1 MPRHL
6 EATPLQTEAGGVSDR
21 ARSLWRRR
29 RLILWVGGVAAMLTL
44 LLSLLLP
51 PTYKASAT
59 ILIEQQEIPQEL
71 VRSTIT
77 SYADQRVQVLSQ
89 RVMTTQNMLGVIDR
103 YGLYPD
109 LRKRAPREEL
119 LSKIR
124 EDVELNMIGADVI
137 DPRSGR
143 PTRANIAF
151 TVSYSSRSPELAFKV
166 ANELTSLYLNEN
178 VESRM
183 KQVQQAAGF
192 LGEESNR
199 LSGEIASLEN
209 HLADF
214 KRKYADQLPELKQFN
229 IASAERTGM
238 DERDAMNRLAMLDQQ
253 KTLLDAQLAQTS
265 PVSSVFAES
274 GQRVLSAEDRLR
286 ALRGSLAS
294 LTSRYGP
301 NHPDVLSTRRE
312 VEGLEKQVHADSERN
327 DLFRQLEDA
336 QSQLGAARQRYS
348 PDHPDVKRLDRL
360 VAGTQ
365 QALKDAPKLGS
376 SAALTANKPDNPVY
390 IQLKGQID
398 ALATER
404 DSVKRQLGG
413 LRGRL
418 SNFEKR
424 LTLSPEVERQYA
436 ALARDY
442 ENARSKYQEVRAKQM
457 EAQVAQNLEAERK
470 GERFTLIDPALPPE
484 RPVSPNRPVILILG
498 LVLSLAAAAAA
509 ALIADA
515 LDSSVRSASDL
526 RRLLGVD
533 PLVTL
538 PLMVTSAELLQR
550 RERWR
555 RAFIAVAVSVPV
567 FLLLV
572 HLFFM
577 PLDVLLIVLARRFGM

>member
-1 MPRHL
+1 MQAP
-6 EATPLQTEAGGVSDR
+6 QSQVEAGDLTDR
-21 ARSLWRRR
+21 VRSLWRRR
-29 RLILWVGGVAAMLTL
+29 RLISWVGGVAAVLTL
-44 LLSLLLP
+44 MLAFLLP
-51 PTYKASAT
+51 PTYKSTAT

-77 SYADQRVQVLSQ
+77 SFADQRVQILSQ

-109 LRKRAPREEL
+109 LRKRAPRETL
-119 LSKIR
+119 LTKIR
-124 EDVELNMIGADVI
+124 EDVALNMIGADVI

-151 TVSYSSRSPELAFKV
+151 TVSYSSRSPDMAFKV
-166 ANELTSLYLNEN
+166 ANELTSLYLIEN
-178 VESRM
+178 VESRTR
-183 KQVQQAAGF
+183 QAQQAAGF

-199 LSGEIASLEN
+199 LSGEISLLEN
-209 HLADF
+209 QLAEF
-214 KRKYADQLPELKQFN
+214 KSKYADQLPELKQFN

-238 DERDAMNRLAMLDQQ
+238 DERDAMNRLATLDQQ
-253 KTLLDAQLAQTS
+253 KTLLEAQLAQIS
-265 PVSSVFAES
+265 PVSPVFSES
-274 GQRVLSAEDRLR
+274 GTRVLNAEDRLR

-301 NHPDVLSTRRE
+301 NHPDVLATRRE
-312 VEGLEKQVHADSERN
+312 VQGLEKQVNADSERN
-327 DLFRQLEDA
+327 DLFRQLDDA
-336 QSQLGAARQRYS
+336 QSQLASAKQRYS
-348 PDHPDVKRLDRL
+348 VDHPDVKRLERL
-360 VAGTQ
+360 VTGIQ
-365 QALKDAPKLGS
+365 QSLKDAPKVGS
-376 SAALTANKPDNPVY
+376 GSVPVANKPDNPVY

-404 DSVKRQLGG
+404 DSVKRQLAG

-418 SNFEKR
+418 TDFERR

-442 ENARSKYQEVRAKQM
+442 ENARVKYQEVRAKQM
-457 EAQVAQNLEAERK
+457 EAQVSQNLEAERK

-484 RPVSPNRPVILILG
+484 RPVSPNRPLILILG
-498 LVLSLAAAAAA
+498 LVLSLVAGGAA
-509 ALIADA
+509 ALVADA
-515 LDSSVRSASDL
+515 MDSSVRSARDL

-533 PLVTL
+533 PLVVL
-538 PLMVTSAELLQR
+538 PSMVTAEVLAG
-550 RERWR
+550 R
-555 RAFIAVAVSVPV
+555 RARLRKVLIAVAVAVPV

-572 HLFFM
+572 NFLFM

>member
-1 MPRHL
+1 MQANQP
-6 EATPLQTEAGGVSDR
+6 QQDGGDLTDR
-21 ARSLWRRR
+21 VRSLWRRR
-29 RLILWVGGVAAMLTL
+29 RLILWVGGVAAVLTL
-44 LLSLLLP
+44 LLAFLLP
-51 PTYKASAT
+51 PTYKATAT

-109 LRKRAPREEL
+109 LRKRAPRETL
-119 LSKIR
+119 LEKIR
-124 EDVELNMIGADVI
+124 EDVALNMIGADVI

-151 TVSYSSRSPELAFKV
+151 TVSYSSRSPEMAFKV

-178 VESRM
+178 VESRT
-183 KQVQQAAGF
+183 KQAQQAAGF

-199 LSGEIASLEN
+199 LSGEIALLEN
-209 HLADF
+209 QLADF
-214 KRKYADQLPELKQFN
+214 KRKYAEQLPELKQFN
-229 IASAERTGM
+229 IASAERAGM
-238 DERDAMNRLAMLDQQ
+238 DERDAMNRLSTLDQQ
-253 KTLLDAQLAQTS
+253 KTLLEAQLAQIS
-265 PVSSVFAES
+265 PVSPVFSET
-274 GQRVLSAEDRLR
+274 GTRVLNAEDRLR

-301 NHPDVLSTRRE
+301 NHPDVLATRRE
-312 VEGLEKQVHADSERN
+312 VEGLQKQVSADSERN
-327 DLFRQLEDA
+327 DVYRQLEDA
-336 QSQLGAARQRYS
+336 QTQLASAKQRYS
-348 PDHPDVKRLDRL
+348 ADHPDVKRLERM
-360 VAGTQ
+360 VAGIQ
-365 QALKDAPKLGS
+365 QSLKDAPKVGS
-376 SAALTANKPDNPVY
+376 GSVPVANKPDNPVY

-398 ALATER
+398 ALNTER
-404 DSVKRQLGG
+404 ESVKRQLAG

-418 SNFEKR
+418 TDFERR

-442 ENARSKYQEVRAKQM
+442 ENARVKYQEVRAKQM
-457 EAQVAQNLEAERK
+457 EAQVSQNLEVERK

-484 RPVSPNRPVILILG
+484 QPISPNRPLILILG
-498 LVLSLAAAAAA
+498 LVLSLVAAAAA

-515 LDSSVRSASDL
+515 MDSSVRSASDL

-533 PLVTL
+533 PLVVL
-538 PLMVTSAELLQR
+538 PSMVTAEVFAIR
-550 RERWR
+550 RERLR
-555 RAFIAVAVSVPV
+555 KALIAVAVAVPV

-572 HLFFM
+572 NFLFM

>member
-1 MPRHL
+1 MQANQPQQDVGDL
-6 EATPLQTEAGGVSDR
+6 TDR
-21 ARSLWRRR
+21 IRSLWRRR
-29 RLILWVGGVAAMLTL
+29 RLILWVGGVAAVLTL
-44 LLSLLLP
+44 LLAFLLP
-51 PTYKASAT
+51 PTYKATAT

-109 LRKRAPREEL
+109 LRKRAPRETL
-119 LSKIR
+119 LTKIR
-124 EDVELNMIGADVI
+124 EDVALNMIGADVI

-151 TVSYSSRSPELAFKV
+151 TVSYTSRSPELAFKV

-178 VESRM
+178 VESRT
-183 KQVQQAAGF
+183 KQAQQAAGF

-199 LSGEIASLEN
+199 LSGEIALLEN
-209 HLADF
+209 QLADF

-238 DERDAMNRLAMLDQQ
+238 DERDAMNRLATLEQQ
-253 KTLLDAQLAQTS
+253 KTLLEAQLAQIS
-265 PVSSVFAES
+265 PVSPVFSET
-274 GQRVLSAEDRLR
+274 GTRVLNAEDRLR

-301 NHPDVLSTRRE
+301 NHPDVLATRRE
-312 VEGLEKQVHADSERN
+312 VEGLQKQVSADSERN

-336 QSQLGAARQRYS
+336 QTQLASAKQRYS
-348 PDHPDVKRLDRL
+348 ADHPDVKRLDRL
-360 VAGTQ
+360 VAGIQ
-365 QALKDAPKLGS
+365 QTLKDAPRVGS
-376 SAALTANKPDNPVY
+376 GSVPAANKPDNPVY

-398 ALATER
+398 ALNTER
-404 DSVKRQLGG
+404 DSVKRQLAG

-418 SNFEKR
+418 SDFERR

-442 ENARSKYQEVRAKQM
+442 ENARVKYQEVRAKQM
-457 EAQVAQNLEAERK
+457 EAQVSQNLEAERK

-484 RPVSPNRPVILILG
+484 QPVSPNRPLILILG
-498 LVLSLAAAAAA
+498 LVLSLVAAAAA

-515 LDSSVRSASDL
+515 MDSSVRSASDL

-533 PLVTL
+533 PLVVL
-538 PLMVTSAELLQR
+538 PSMVTAEVLATR
-550 RERWR
+550 RERFR
-555 RAFIAVAVSVPV
+555 KALISVAVAVPV

-572 HLFFM
+572 NFLVM

>member
-1 MPRHL
+1 MQANQP
-6 EATPLQTEAGGVSDR
+6 QQDGGDLTDR
-21 ARSLWRRR
+21 VRSLWRRR
-29 RLILWVGGVAAMLTL
+29 RLILWVGGVAAVLTL
-44 LLSLLLP
+44 LLAFLLP
-51 PTYKASAT
+51 PTYKATAT

-109 LRKRAPREEL
+109 LRKRAPRETL
-119 LSKIR
+119 LTKIR
-124 EDVELNMIGADVI
+124 EDVALNMIGADVI

-151 TVSYSSRSPELAFKV
+151 TVSYTSRSPELAFKV

-178 VESRM
+178 VESRT
-183 KQVQQAAGF
+183 KQAQQAAGF

-199 LSGEIASLEN
+199 LSGEIALLEN
-209 HLADF
+209 QLADF

-238 DERDAMNRLAMLDQQ
+238 DERDAMNRLATLEQQ
-253 KTLLDAQLAQTS
+253 KTLLEAQLAQIS
-265 PVSSVFAES
+265 PVSPVFSET
-274 GQRVLSAEDRLR
+274 GTRVLNAEDRLR

-301 NHPDVLSTRRE
+301 NHPDVLATRRE
-312 VEGLEKQVHADSERN
+312 VEGLQKQVSADSERN

-336 QSQLGAARQRYS
+336 QTQLASAKQRYS
-348 PDHPDVKRLDRL
+348 ADHPDVKRLDRL
-360 VAGTQ
+360 VAGIQ
-365 QALKDAPKLGS
+365 QTLKDAPRVGS
-376 SAALTANKPDNPVY
+376 GSVPAANKPDNPVY

-398 ALATER
+398 ALNTER
-404 DSVKRQLGG
+404 DSVKRQLAG

-418 SNFEKR
+418 SDFERR

-442 ENARSKYQEVRAKQM
+442 ENARVKYQEVRAKQM
-457 EAQVAQNLEAERK
+457 EAQVSQNLEAERK

-484 RPVSPNRPVILILG
+484 QPVSPNRPLILILG
-498 LVLSLAAAAAA
+498 LVLSLVAAAAA

-515 LDSSVRSASDL
+515 MDSSVRSASDL

-533 PLVTL
+533 PLVVL
-538 PLMVTSAELLQR
+538 PSMVTAEVLATR
-550 RERWR
+550 RERFR
-555 RAFIAVAVSVPV
+555 KALISVAVAVPV

-572 HLFFM
+572 NFLFM

>member
-1 MPRHL
+1 MQAPQSQV
-6 EATPLQTEAGGVSDR
+6 EGGDLTDR
-21 ARSLWRRR
+21 VRSLWRRR
-29 RLILWVGGVAAMLTL
+29 RLILWVGGVAALLTL
-44 LLSLLLP
+44 MLAFLLP
-51 PTYKASAT
+51 PTYKSTAT

-77 SYADQRVQVLSQ
+77 SYADQRVQILSQ

-109 LRKRAPREEL
+109 LRKRAPRETL
-119 LSKIR
+119 LTKIR
-124 EDVELNMIGADVI
+124 EDVALNMIGADVI

-151 TVSYSSRSPELAFKV
+151 TVSYSSRSPEMAFKV

-178 VESRM
+178 VESRTR
-183 KQVQQAAGF
+183 QAQQAAGF

-199 LSGEIASLEN
+199 LSGEIALLEN
-209 HLADF
+209 QLAEF
-214 KRKYADQLPELKQFN
+214 KSKYADQLPELKQFN

-238 DERDAMNRLAMLDQQ
+238 DERDAMNRLATLDQQ
-253 KTLLDAQLAQTS
+253 RTLLEAQLAQIS
-265 PVSSVFAES
+265 PVSPVFSES
-274 GQRVLSAEDRLR
+274 GARVLNAEDRLR

-301 NHPDVLSTRRE
+301 NHPDVLATRRE
-312 VEGLEKQVHADSERN
+312 VQGLEKQVNADSERN
-327 DLFRQLEDA
+327 DLFRQLDDA
-336 QSQLGAARQRYS
+336 QSQLVSAKQRYS
-348 PDHPDVKRLDRL
+348 VDHPDVKRLERL
-360 VAGTQ
+360 VTGIQ
-365 QALKDAPKLGS
+365 QSLKDAPKVGS
-376 SAALTANKPDNPVY
+376 GSVPVANKPDNPVY

-404 DSVKRQLGG
+404 DSVKRQLAG

-418 SNFEKR
+418 TDFERR

-442 ENARSKYQEVRAKQM
+442 ENARVKYQEVRAKQM
-457 EAQVAQNLEAERK
+457 EAQVSQNLEAERK

-484 RPVSPNRPVILILG
+484 RPVSPNRPLILILG
-498 LVLSLAAAAAA
+498 LVLSLVAAGAA
-509 ALIADA
+509 ALVADA
-515 LDSSVRSASDL
+515 MDSSVRSARDL

-533 PLVTL
+533 PLVVL
-538 PLMVTSAELLQR
+538 PSMVTAEDLAL
-550 RERWR
+550 
-555 RAFIAVAVSVPV
+555 RAEHLRKALIAVAVAVPV
-567 FLLLV
+567 VLLLV
-572 HLFFM
+572 NFLFM

>member
-1 MPRHL
+1 MQANQP
-6 EATPLQTEAGGVSDR
+6 QQDGGDLTDR
-21 ARSLWRRR
+21 VRSLWRRR
-29 RLILWVGGVAAMLTL
+29 RLILWVGGVAAVLTL
-44 LLSLLLP
+44 MLAFLLP
-51 PTYKASAT
+51 PTYKATAT

-77 SYADQRVQVLSQ
+77 SYADQRVQILSQ

-109 LRKRAPREEL
+109 LRRRAPRETL

-124 EDVELNMIGADVI
+124 EDVALNMIGADVI

-151 TVSYSSRSPELAFKV
+151 TVSYTSRSPEMAFKV

-178 VESRM
+178 VESRT
-183 KQVQQAAGF
+183 KQAQQAAGF

-199 LSGEIASLEN
+199 LSGEIALLEN
-209 HLADF
+209 QLAEF
-214 KRKYADQLPELKQFN
+214 KSKYAEQLPELKQFN

-238 DERDAMNRLAMLDQQ
+238 DERDAMNRLATLDQQ
-253 KTLLDAQLAQTS
+253 RTLLEAQLAQIS
-265 PVSSVFAES
+265 PVSPVFSES
-274 GQRVLSAEDRLR
+274 GARVLNAEDRLR

-301 NHPDVLSTRRE
+301 NHPDVLATRRE
-312 VEGLEKQVHADSERN
+312 VEGLQKQVSADSERN
-327 DLFRQLEDA
+327 DVFRQLEDA
-336 QSQLGAARQRYS
+336 QSQLASAKQRYS
-348 PDHPDVKRLDRL
+348 ADHPDVKRLERL
-360 VAGTQ
+360 VSGIQ
-365 QALKDAPKLGS
+365 QSLKDAPKVGS
-376 SAALTANKPDNPVY
+376 GSVPVANKPDNPVY

-398 ALATER
+398 ALSTER
-404 DSVKRQLGG
+404 DSVKRQLAG

-418 SNFEKR
+418 SDFERR

-442 ENARSKYQEVRAKQM
+442 ENARVKYQEVRAKQM
-457 EAQVAQNLEAERK
+457 EAQVSQNLEAERK

-484 RPVSPNRPVILILG
+484 RPVSPNRPLILILG
-498 LVLSLAAAAAA
+498 LLLSLVAAAAA
-509 ALIADA
+509 ALVADA
-515 LDSSVRSASDL
+515 MDSSVRSARDL

-533 PLVTL
+533 PLVVL
-538 PLMVTSAELLQR
+538 PSMVTAEVLVAR
-550 RERWR
+550 GERLR
-555 RAFIAVAVSVPV
+555 KVLISVAVAVPV

-572 HLFFM
+572 NFLFM

>member
-1 MPRHL
+1 MQANQP
-6 EATPLQTEAGGVSDR
+6 QQDGGDLTDR
-21 ARSLWRRR
+21 VRSLWRRR
-29 RLILWVGGVAAMLTL
+29 RLILWVGGVAAVLTL
-44 LLSLLLP
+44 LLAFLLP
-51 PTYKASAT
+51 PTYKATAT

-109 LRKRAPREEL
+109 LRKRAPRETL
-119 LSKIR
+119 LTKIR
-124 EDVELNMIGADVI
+124 EDVALNMIGADVI

-151 TVSYSSRSPELAFKV
+151 TVSYTSRSPELAFKV

-178 VESRM
+178 VESRT
-183 KQVQQAAGF
+183 KQAQQAAGF

-199 LSGEIASLEN
+199 LSGEIALLEN
-209 HLADF
+209 QLADF

-238 DERDAMNRLAMLDQQ
+238 DERDAMNRLATLEQQ
-253 KTLLDAQLAQTS
+253 KTLLEAQLAQIS
-265 PVSSVFAES
+265 PVSPVFSET
-274 GQRVLSAEDRLR
+274 GTRVLNAEDRLR

-301 NHPDVLSTRRE
+301 NHPDVLATRRE
-312 VEGLEKQVHADSERN
+312 VEGLQKQVSADSERN

-336 QSQLGAARQRYS
+336 QTQLASAKQRYS
-348 PDHPDVKRLDRL
+348 ADHPDVKRLERL
-360 VAGTQ
+360 VAGIQ
-365 QALKDAPKLGS
+365 QTLRDAPRVGS
-376 SAALTANKPDNPVY
+376 GSVPAANKPDNPVY

-398 ALATER
+398 ALNTER
-404 DSVKRQLGG
+404 DSVKRQLAG

-418 SNFEKR
+418 SDFERR

-442 ENARSKYQEVRAKQM
+442 ENARVKYQEVRAKQM
-457 EAQVAQNLEAERK
+457 EAQVSQNLEAERK

-484 RPVSPNRPVILILG
+484 QPVSPNRPLILILG
-498 LVLSLAAAAAA
+498 LVLSLVAAAAA
-509 ALIADA
+509 ALVADA
-515 LDSSVRSASDL
+515 MDSSVRSASDL

-533 PLVTL
+533 PLVVL
-538 PLMVTSAELLQR
+538 PSMVTAEMLATR
-550 RERWR
+550 GERLR
-555 RAFIAVAVSVPV
+555 KALISVAVAVPV

-572 HLFFM
+572 NFLFM

>member
-1 MPRHL
+1 MQANQPQQDVGDL
-6 EATPLQTEAGGVSDR
+6 TDR
-21 ARSLWRRR
+21 IRSLWRRR
-29 RLILWVGGVAAMLTL
+29 RLILWVGGVAAVLTL
-44 LLSLLLP
+44 LLAFLLP
-51 PTYKASAT
+51 PTYKATAT

-109 LRKRAPREEL
+109 LRKRAPRETL
-119 LSKIR
+119 LTKIR
-124 EDVELNMIGADVI
+124 EDVALNMIGADVI

-151 TVSYSSRSPELAFKV
+151 TVSYTSRSPELAFKV

-178 VESRM
+178 VESRT
-183 KQVQQAAGF
+183 KQAQQAAGF

-199 LSGEIASLEN
+199 LSGEIALLEN
-209 HLADF
+209 QLADF

-238 DERDAMNRLAMLDQQ
+238 DERDAMNRLATLEQQ
-253 KTLLDAQLAQTS
+253 KTLLEAQLAQIS
-265 PVSSVFAES
+265 PVSPVFSET
-274 GQRVLSAEDRLR
+274 GTRVLNAEDRLR

-301 NHPDVLSTRRE
+301 NHPDVLATRRE
-312 VEGLEKQVHADSERN
+312 VEGLQKQVSADSERN

-336 QSQLGAARQRYS
+336 QTQLASAKQRYS
-348 PDHPDVKRLDRL
+348 ADHPDVKRLDRL
-360 VAGTQ
+360 VAGIQ
-365 QALKDAPKLGS
+365 QTLKDAPRVGS
-376 SAALTANKPDNPVY
+376 GSVPAANKPDNPVY

-398 ALATER
+398 ALNTER
-404 DSVKRQLGG
+404 DSVKRQLAG

-418 SNFEKR
+418 SDFERR

-442 ENARSKYQEVRAKQM
+442 ENARVKYQEVRAKQM
-457 EAQVAQNLEAERK
+457 EAQVSQNLEAERK

-484 RPVSPNRPVILILG
+484 QPVSPNRPLILILG
-498 LVLSLAAAAAA
+498 LVLSLVAAAAA

-515 LDSSVRSASDL
+515 MDSSVRSASDL

-533 PLVTL
+533 PLVVL
-538 PLMVTSAELLQR
+538 PSMVTAEVLATR
-550 RERWR
+550 RERFR
-555 RAFIAVAVSVPV
+555 KALISVAVAVPV

-572 HLFFM
+572 NVLFM

>member
-1 MPRHL
+1 MQANQP
-6 EATPLQTEAGGVSDR
+6 QQDGGDLTDR
-21 ARSLWRRR
+21 VRSLWRRR
-29 RLILWVGGVAAMLTL
+29 RLILWVGGVAAVLTL
-44 LLSLLLP
+44 MLAFLLP
-51 PTYKASAT
+51 PTYKATAT

-77 SYADQRVQVLSQ
+77 SYADQRVQILSQ

-109 LRKRAPREEL
+109 LRRRAPRETL

-124 EDVELNMIGADVI
+124 EDVALNMIGADVI

-151 TVSYSSRSPELAFKV
+151 TVSYTSRSPEMAFKV

-178 VESRM
+178 VESRT
-183 KQVQQAAGF
+183 KQAQQAAGF

-199 LSGEIASLEN
+199 LSGEIALLEN
-209 HLADF
+209 QLAEF
-214 KRKYADQLPELKQFN
+214 KSKYAEQLPELKQFN

-238 DERDAMNRLAMLDQQ
+238 DERDAMNRLATLDQQ
-253 KTLLDAQLAQTS
+253 KTLLEAQLAQIS
-265 PVSSVFAES
+265 PVSPVFSES
-274 GQRVLSAEDRLR
+274 GARVLNAEDRLR

-301 NHPDVLSTRRE
+301 NHPDVLATRRE
-312 VEGLEKQVHADSERN
+312 VEGLQKQVSADSERN
-327 DLFRQLEDA
+327 DVFRQLEDA
-336 QSQLGAARQRYS
+336 QSQLASAKQRYS
-348 PDHPDVKRLDRL
+348 ADHPDVKRLERL
-360 VAGTQ
+360 VSGIQ
-365 QALKDAPKLGS
+365 QSLKDAPKVGS
-376 SAALTANKPDNPVY
+376 GSVPVANKPDNPVY

-398 ALATER
+398 ALSTER
-404 DSVKRQLGG
+404 DSVKRQLAG

-418 SNFEKR
+418 SDFERR

-442 ENARSKYQEVRAKQM
+442 ENARVKYQEVRAKQM
-457 EAQVAQNLEAERK
+457 EAQVSQNLEAERK

-484 RPVSPNRPVILILG
+484 RPVSPNRPLILILG
-498 LVLSLAAAAAA
+498 LLLSLVAAAAA
-509 ALIADA
+509 ALVADA
-515 LDSSVRSASDL
+515 MDSSVRSARDL

-533 PLVTL
+533 PLVVL
-538 PLMVTSAELLQR
+538 PSMVTAEMLVAR
-550 RERWR
+550 GERLR
-555 RAFIAVAVSVPV
+555 KVLISVAVAVPV

-572 HLFFM
+572 NFLFM

>member
-1 MPRHL
+1 MQANQP
-6 EATPLQTEAGGVSDR
+6 QQDGGDLTDR
-21 ARSLWRRR
+21 VRSLWRRR
-29 RLILWVGGVAAMLTL
+29 RLILWVGGVAAVLTL
-44 LLSLLLP
+44 MLAFLLP
-51 PTYKASAT
+51 PTYKATAT

-77 SYADQRVQVLSQ
+77 SYADQRVQILSQ

-109 LRKRAPREEL
+109 LRRRAPRETL

-124 EDVELNMIGADVI
+124 EDVALNMIGADVI

-151 TVSYSSRSPELAFKV
+151 TVSYTSRSPEMAFKV

-178 VESRM
+178 VESRT
-183 KQVQQAAGF
+183 KQAQQAAGF

-199 LSGEIASLEN
+199 LSGEIALLEN
-209 HLADF
+209 QLAEF
-214 KRKYADQLPELKQFN
+214 KSKYADQLPELKQFN

-238 DERDAMNRLAMLDQQ
+238 DERDAMNRLATLDQQ
-253 KTLLDAQLAQTS
+253 KTLLEAQLAQIS
-265 PVSSVFAES
+265 PVSPVFSES
-274 GQRVLSAEDRLR
+274 GARVLNAEDRLR

-301 NHPDVLSTRRE
+301 NHPDVLATRRE
-312 VEGLEKQVHADSERN
+312 VEGLQKQVSADSERN
-327 DLFRQLEDA
+327 DVFRQLEDA
-336 QSQLGAARQRYS
+336 QSQLASAKQRYS
-348 PDHPDVKRLDRL
+348 ADHPDVKRLERL
-360 VAGTQ
+360 VSGIQ
-365 QALKDAPKLGS
+365 QSLKDAPKVGS
-376 SAALTANKPDNPVY
+376 GSVPVANKPDNPVY

-398 ALATER
+398 ALSTER
-404 DSVKRQLGG
+404 DSVKRQLAG

-418 SNFEKR
+418 SDFERR

-442 ENARSKYQEVRAKQM
+442 ENARVKYQEVRAKQM
-457 EAQVAQNLEAERK
+457 EAQVSQNLEAERK

-484 RPVSPNRPVILILG
+484 RPVSPNRPLILILG
-498 LVLSLAAAAAA
+498 LMLSLVAAAAA
-509 ALIADA
+509 ALVADA
-515 LDSSVRSASDL
+515 MDSSVRSARDL

-533 PLVTL
+533 PLVVL
-538 PLMVTSAELLQR
+538 PSMVTAEMLVAR
-550 RERWR
+550 GERLR
-555 RAFIAVAVSVPV
+555 KVLISVAVAVPV

-572 HLFFM
+572 NFLFM

>member
-1 MPRHL
+1 MQANQP
-6 EATPLQTEAGGVSDR
+6 QQDGGDLTDR
-21 ARSLWRRR
+21 VRSLWRRR
-29 RLILWVGGVAAMLTL
+29 RLILWMGGVAAVLTL
-44 LLSLLLP
+44 MLAFLLP
-51 PTYKASAT
+51 PTYKATAT

-77 SYADQRVQVLSQ
+77 SYADQRVQILSQ

-109 LRKRAPREEL
+109 LRRRAPRETL

-124 EDVELNMIGADVI
+124 EDVALNMIGADVI

-151 TVSYSSRSPELAFKV
+151 TVSYTSRSPEMAFKV

-178 VESRM
+178 VESRT
-183 KQVQQAAGF
+183 KQAQQAAGF

-199 LSGEIASLEN
+199 LSGEIALLEN
-209 HLADF
+209 QLAEF
-214 KRKYADQLPELKQFN
+214 KSKYAEQLPELKQFN

-238 DERDAMNRLAMLDQQ
+238 DERDAMNRLATLDQQ
-253 KTLLDAQLAQTS
+253 RTLLEAQLAQIS
-265 PVSSVFAES
+265 PVSPVFSES
-274 GQRVLSAEDRLR
+274 GARVLNAEDRLR

-301 NHPDVLSTRRE
+301 NHPDVLATRRE
-312 VEGLEKQVHADSERN
+312 VEGLQKQVSADSERN
-327 DLFRQLEDA
+327 DVFRQLEDA
-336 QSQLGAARQRYS
+336 QSQLASAKQRYS
-348 PDHPDVKRLDRL
+348 ADHPDVKRLERL
-360 VAGTQ
+360 VSGIQ
-365 QALKDAPKLGS
+365 QSLKDAPKVGS
-376 SAALTANKPDNPVY
+376 GSVPVANKPDNPVY

-398 ALATER
+398 ALSTER
-404 DSVKRQLGG
+404 DSVKRQLAG

-418 SNFEKR
+418 SDFERR

-442 ENARSKYQEVRAKQM
+442 ENARVKYQEVRAKQM
-457 EAQVAQNLEAERK
+457 EAQVSQNLEAERK

-484 RPVSPNRPVILILG
+484 RPVSPNRPLILILG
-498 LVLSLAAAAAA
+498 LLLSLVAAAAA
-509 ALIADA
+509 ALVADA
-515 LDSSVRSASDL
+515 MDSSVRSARDL

-533 PLVTL
+533 PLVVL
-538 PLMVTSAELLQR
+538 PSMVTAEVLAAR
-550 RERWR
+550 GERLR
-555 RAFIAVAVSVPV
+555 KVLISVAVAVPV

-572 HLFFM
+572 NFLFM

>member
-1 MPRHL
+1 MQANQPQQDVGDL
-6 EATPLQTEAGGVSDR
+6 TDR
-21 ARSLWRRR
+21 IRSLWRRR
-29 RLILWVGGVAAMLTL
+29 RLILWVGGVAAVLTL
-44 LLSLLLP
+44 LLAFLLP
-51 PTYKASAT
+51 PTYKATAT

-109 LRKRAPREEL
+109 LRKRAPRETL
-119 LSKIR
+119 LTKIR
-124 EDVELNMIGADVI
+124 EDVALNMIGADVI

-151 TVSYSSRSPELAFKV
+151 TVSYTSRSPELAFKV

-178 VESRM
+178 VESRT
-183 KQVQQAAGF
+183 KQAQQAAGF

-199 LSGEIASLEN
+199 LSGEIALLEN
-209 HLADF
+209 QLADF

-238 DERDAMNRLAMLDQQ
+238 DERDAMNRLATLEQQ
-253 KTLLDAQLAQTS
+253 KTLLEAQLAQIS
-265 PVSSVFAES
+265 PVSPVFSET
-274 GQRVLSAEDRLR
+274 GTRVLNAEDRLR

-301 NHPDVLSTRRE
+301 NHPDVLATRRE
-312 VEGLEKQVHADSERN
+312 VEGLQKQVSADSERN

-336 QSQLGAARQRYS
+336 QTQLASAKQRYS
-348 PDHPDVKRLDRL
+348 ADHPDVKRLDRL
-360 VAGTQ
+360 VAGIQ
-365 QALKDAPKLGS
+365 QTLKDAPRVGS
-376 SAALTANKPDNPVY
+376 GSVPAANKPDNPVY

-398 ALATER
+398 ALNTER
-404 DSVKRQLGG
+404 DSVKRQLAG

-418 SNFEKR
+418 SDFERR

-442 ENARSKYQEVRAKQM
+442 ENARVKYQEVRAKQM
-457 EAQVAQNLEAERK
+457 EAQVSQNLEAERK

-484 RPVSPNRPVILILG
+484 QPVSPNRPLILILG
-498 LVLSLAAAAAA
+498 LVLSLVAAAAA

-515 LDSSVRSASDL
+515 MDSSVRSASDL

-533 PLVTL
+533 PLVVL
-538 PLMVTSAELLQR
+538 PSMVTAEVLATR
-550 RERWR
+550 RERFR
-555 RAFIAVAVSVPV
+555 KALISVAVAVPV

-572 HLFFM
+572 NFLFM

>member
-1 MPRHL
+1 MQANQP
-6 EATPLQTEAGGVSDR
+6 QQDGGDLTDR
-21 ARSLWRRR
+21 VRSLWRRR
-29 RLILWVGGVAAMLTL
+29 RLILWVGGVAAVLTL
-44 LLSLLLP
+44 MLAFLLP
-51 PTYKASAT
+51 PTYKATAT

-77 SYADQRVQVLSQ
+77 SYADQRVQILSQ

-109 LRKRAPREEL
+109 LRRRAPRETL

-124 EDVELNMIGADVI
+124 EDVALNMIGADVI

-151 TVSYSSRSPELAFKV
+151 TVSYTSRSPEMAFKV

-178 VESRM
+178 VESRT
-183 KQVQQAAGF
+183 KQAQQAAGF

-199 LSGEIASLEN
+199 LSGEIALLEN
-209 HLADF
+209 QLAEF
-214 KRKYADQLPELKQFN
+214 KSKYADQLPELKQFN

-238 DERDAMNRLAMLDQQ
+238 DERDAMNRLATLDQQ
-253 KTLLDAQLAQTS
+253 RTLLEAQLAQIS
-265 PVSSVFAES
+265 PVSPVFSES
-274 GQRVLSAEDRLR
+274 GARVLNAEDRLR
-286 ALRGSLAS
+286 ALRGALAS

-301 NHPDVLSTRRE
+301 NHPDVLATRRE
-312 VEGLEKQVHADSERN
+312 VQGLEKQVNADSERN
-327 DLFRQLEDA
+327 DLFRQLDDA
-336 QSQLGAARQRYS
+336 QSQLASAKQRYS
-348 PDHPDVKRLDRL
+348 VDHPDVKRLERL
-360 VAGTQ
+360 VTGMQ
-365 QALKDAPKLGS
+365 QSLKDAPKVGS
-376 SAALTANKPDNPVY
+376 GSVPVANKPDNPVY

-404 DSVKRQLGG
+404 DSMKRQLAG

-418 SNFEKR
+418 TDFERR

-442 ENARSKYQEVRAKQM
+442 ENARVKYQEVRAKQM
-457 EAQVAQNLEAERK
+457 EAQVSQNLEAERK

-484 RPVSPNRPVILILG
+484 RPVSPNRPLILILG
-498 LVLSLAAAAAA
+498 LVLSLVAAAAA
-509 ALIADA
+509 ALMANA
-515 LDSSVRSASDL
+515 MDSSVRSAGDL

-533 PLVTL
+533 PLVVL
-538 PLMVTSAELLQR
+538 PSMVTAEMLAARGQR
-550 RERWR
+550 LRKVL
-555 RAFIAVAVSVPV
+555 ISVAVAVPV

-572 HLFFM
+572 NFLFM

>member
-1 MPRHL
+1 MQAPQSQV
-6 EATPLQTEAGGVSDR
+6 EGGDLSDR
-21 ARSLWRRR
+21 VRSLWRRR
-29 RLILWVGGVAAMLTL
+29 RLILWVGGVAALLTL
-44 LLSLLLP
+44 MLAFLLP
-51 PTYKASAT
+51 PTYKSTAT

-77 SYADQRVQVLSQ
+77 SYADQRVQILSQ

-109 LRKRAPREEL
+109 LRKRAPRETL
-119 LSKIR
+119 LTKIR
-124 EDVELNMIGADVI
+124 EDVALNMIGADVI

-151 TVSYSSRSPELAFKV
+151 TVSYTSRSPEMAFKV

-178 VESRM
+178 VESRTR
-183 KQVQQAAGF
+183 QAQQAAGF

-199 LSGEIASLEN
+199 LSGEIALLEN
-209 HLADF
+209 QLADF

-238 DERDAMNRLAMLDQQ
+238 DERDAMNRLSTLDQQ
-253 KTLLDAQLAQTS
+253 KTLLEAQLAQIS
-265 PVSSVFAES
+265 PVSPVFSET
-274 GQRVLSAEDRLR
+274 GTRVLNAEDRLR

-301 NHPDVLSTRRE
+301 NHPDVLATRRE
-312 VEGLEKQVHADSERN
+312 VQGLEKQVNADSERN
-327 DLFRQLEDA
+327 DLFRQLDDA
-336 QSQLGAARQRYS
+336 QSQLASAKQRYS
-348 PDHPDVKRLDRL
+348 ADHPDVKRLERL
-360 VAGTQ
+360 VTGMQ
-365 QALKDAPKLGS
+365 QSLKDAPKVGS
-376 SAALTANKPDNPVY
+376 GSVPVANKPDNPVY

-404 DSVKRQLGG
+404 DSVKRQLAG

-418 SNFEKR
+418 TDFERR

-442 ENARSKYQEVRAKQM
+442 ENARVKYQEVRAKQM
-457 EAQVAQNLEAERK
+457 EAQVSQNLEAERK

-484 RPVSPNRPVILILG
+484 QPVSPNRPLILILG
-498 LVLSLAAAAAA
+498 LVLSLVAAAAA
-509 ALIADA
+509 ALVADA
-515 LDSSVRSASDL
+515 MDSSVRSASDL

-533 PLVTL
+533 PLVVL
-538 PLMVTSAELLQR
+538 PSMVTAEMLASR
-550 RERWR
+550 RERLR
-555 RAFIAVAVSVPV
+555 QGLIALAVSVPV

-572 HLFFM
+572 NFLFM

>member
-1 MPRHL
+1 
-6 EATPLQTEAGGVSDR
+6 
-21 ARSLWRRR
+21 
-29 RLILWVGGVAAMLTL
+29 VGGVAAVLTL
-44 LLSLLLP
+44 MLAFLLP
-51 PTYKASAT
+51 PTYKSTAT

-77 SYADQRVQVLSQ
+77 SYADQRVQILSQ

-109 LRKRAPREEL
+109 LRKRAPRETL

-124 EDVELNMIGADVI
+124 EDVALNMIGADVI

-151 TVSYSSRSPELAFKV
+151 TVSYSSRSPDMAFKV

-178 VESRM
+178 VESRT
-183 KQVQQAAGF
+183 KQAQQAAGF

-199 LSGEIASLEN
+199 LSGEIALLEN
-209 HLADF
+209 QLADF

-238 DERDAMNRLAMLDQQ
+238 DERDAMNRLSTLDQQ
-253 KTLLDAQLAQTS
+253 KTLLEAQLAQIS
-265 PVSSVFAES
+265 PVSPVFSET
-274 GQRVLSAEDRLR
+274 GTRVLNAEDRLR
-286 ALRGSLAS
+286 ALRGALAS

-301 NHPDVLSTRRE
+301 NHPDVLATRRE
-312 VEGLEKQVHADSERN
+312 VQGLEKQVNADSERN
-327 DLFRQLEDA
+327 DLFRQLDDA
-336 QSQLGAARQRYS
+336 QSQLASAKQRYS
-348 PDHPDVKRLDRL
+348 ADHPDVKRLERL
-360 VAGTQ
+360 VTGIQ
-365 QALKDAPKLGS
+365 QSLKDAPKVGS
-376 SAALTANKPDNPVY
+376 GSVPVANKPDNPVY

-404 DSVKRQLGG
+404 DSVKRQLAG

-418 SNFEKR
+418 TDFERR

-442 ENARSKYQEVRAKQM
+442 ENARVKYQEVRAKQM
-457 EAQVAQNLEAERK
+457 EAQVSQNLEAERK

-484 RPVSPNRPVILILG
+484 QPISPNRPLILILG
-498 LVLSLAAAAAA
+498 LVLSLVAAAAA
-509 ALIADA
+509 ALVADA
-515 LDSSVRSASDL
+515 MDSSVRSASDL

-533 PLVTL
+533 PLVVL
-538 PLMVTSAELLQR
+538 PSMVTSEVIAIR
-550 RERWR
+550 RDRLR
-555 RAFIAVAVSVPV
+555 KALISVAVSVPV

-572 HLFFM
+572 NFLFM

>member
-1 MPRHL
+1 MQANQPQQ
-6 EATPLQTEAGGVSDR
+6 EGGDLTDR
-21 ARSLWRRR
+21 VRSLWRRR
-29 RLILWVGGVAAMLTL
+29 RLILWVGGVAALLTL
-44 LLSLLLP
+44 LLAFLLP
-51 PTYKASAT
+51 PTYKATAT

-109 LRKRAPREEL
+109 LRKRAPRETL
-119 LSKIR
+119 LEKIR
-124 EDVELNMIGADVI
+124 EDVALNMIGADVI

-151 TVSYSSRSPELAFKV
+151 TVSYSSRSPEMAFKV

-178 VESRM
+178 VESRT
-183 KQVQQAAGF
+183 KQAQQAAGF

-199 LSGEIASLEN
+199 LSGEIGLLEN
-209 HLADF
+209 QLADF
-214 KRKYADQLPELKQFN
+214 KRKYAEQLPELKQFN
-229 IASAERTGM
+229 IASAERAGM
-238 DERDAMNRLAMLDQQ
+238 DERDAMNRLSTLDQQ
-253 KTLLDAQLAQTS
+253 KTLLEAQLAQIS
-265 PVSSVFAES
+265 PVSPVFSET
-274 GQRVLSAEDRLR
+274 GTRVLNAEDRLR

-301 NHPDVLSTRRE
+301 NHPDVLATRRE
-312 VEGLEKQVHADSERN
+312 VEGLQKQVSADSERN
-327 DLFRQLEDA
+327 DVYRQLEDA
-336 QSQLGAARQRYS
+336 QTQLASAKQRYS
-348 PDHPDVKRLDRL
+348 ADHPDVKRLERM
-360 VAGTQ
+360 VAGIQ
-365 QALKDAPKLGS
+365 QALKDAPKVGS
-376 SAALTANKPDNPVY
+376 GSVPVANKPDNPVY

-398 ALATER
+398 ALNTER
-404 DSVKRQLGG
+404 ESVKRQLAG

-418 SNFEKR
+418 TDFERR

-442 ENARSKYQEVRAKQM
+442 ENARVKYQEVRAKQM
-457 EAQVAQNLEAERK
+457 EAQVSQNLEVERK

-484 RPVSPNRPVILILG
+484 QPISPNRPLILILG
-498 LVLSLAAAAAA
+498 LVLSLVAAAAA

-515 LDSSVRSASDL
+515 MDSSVRSASDL

-533 PLVTL
+533 PLVVL
-538 PLMVTSAELLQR
+538 PSMVTAEVFAIR
-550 RERWR
+550 RERLR
-555 RAFIAVAVSVPV
+555 KALIAVAVAVPV

-572 HLFFM
+572 NFLFM

>member
-1 MPRHL
+1 MQANQP
-6 EATPLQTEAGGVSDR
+6 QQDGGDLTDR
-21 ARSLWRRR
+21 VRSLWRRR
-29 RLILWVGGVAAMLTL
+29 RLILWVGGVAAVLTL
-44 LLSLLLP
+44 MLAFLLP
-51 PTYKASAT
+51 PTYKATAT

-77 SYADQRVQVLSQ
+77 SYADQRVQILSQ

-109 LRKRAPREEL
+109 LRRRAPRETL

-124 EDVELNMIGADVI
+124 EDVALNMIGADVI

-151 TVSYSSRSPELAFKV
+151 TVSYTSRSPEMAFKV

-178 VESRM
+178 VESRT
-183 KQVQQAAGF
+183 KQAQQAAGF

-199 LSGEIASLEN
+199 LSGEIALLEN
-209 HLADF
+209 QLAEF
-214 KRKYADQLPELKQFN
+214 KSKYADQLPELKQFN

-238 DERDAMNRLAMLDQQ
+238 DERDAMNRLATLDQQ
-253 KTLLDAQLAQTS
+253 RTLLEAQLAQIS
-265 PVSSVFAES
+265 PVSPVFSES
-274 GQRVLSAEDRLR
+274 GARVLNAEDRLR
-286 ALRGSLAS
+286 ALRGALAS

-301 NHPDVLSTRRE
+301 NHPDVLATRRE
-312 VEGLEKQVHADSERN
+312 VQGLEKQVNADSERN
-327 DLFRQLEDA
+327 DLFRQLDDA
-336 QSQLGAARQRYS
+336 QSQLASAKQRYS
-348 PDHPDVKRLDRL
+348 VDHPDVKRLERL
-360 VAGTQ
+360 VTGIQ
-365 QALKDAPKLGS
+365 QSLKDAPKVGS
-376 SAALTANKPDNPVY
+376 GSVPVANKPDNPVY

-404 DSVKRQLGG
+404 DSMKRQVAG

-418 SNFEKR
+418 TDFERR

-442 ENARSKYQEVRAKQM
+442 ENARVKYQEVRAKQM
-457 EAQVAQNLEAERK
+457 EAQVSQNLEAERK

-484 RPVSPNRPVILILG
+484 RPVSPNRPLILILG
-498 LVLSLAAAAAA
+498 LVLSLVAAAAA
-509 ALIADA
+509 ALMANA
-515 LDSSVRSASDL
+515 MDSSVRSAGDL

-533 PLVTL
+533 PLVVL
-538 PLMVTSAELLQR
+538 PSLVTAEVLAAR
-550 RERWR
+550 GERLR
-555 RAFIAVAVSVPV
+555 KVLISVAVAVPV

-572 HLFFM
+572 NFLFM

>member
-1 MPRHL
+1 MQANQP
-6 EATPLQTEAGGVSDR
+6 QQDGGDLTDR
-21 ARSLWRRR
+21 VRSLWRRR
-29 RLILWVGGVAAMLTL
+29 RLILWVGGVAAVLTL
-44 LLSLLLP
+44 MLAFLLP
-51 PTYKASAT
+51 PTYKATAT

-77 SYADQRVQVLSQ
+77 SYADQRVQILSQ

-109 LRKRAPREEL
+109 LRRRAPRETL

-124 EDVELNMIGADVI
+124 EDVALNMIGADVI

-151 TVSYSSRSPELAFKV
+151 TVSYTSRSPEMAFKV

-178 VESRM
+178 VESRT
-183 KQVQQAAGF
+183 KQAQQAAGF

-199 LSGEIASLEN
+199 LSGEIALLEN
-209 HLADF
+209 QLAEF
-214 KRKYADQLPELKQFN
+214 KSKYADQLPELKQFN

-238 DERDAMNRLAMLDQQ
+238 DERDAMNRLATLDQQ
-253 KTLLDAQLAQTS
+253 RTLLEAQLAQIS
-265 PVSSVFAES
+265 PVSPVFSES
-274 GQRVLSAEDRLR
+274 GARVLNAEDRLR

-301 NHPDVLSTRRE
+301 NHPDVLATRRE
-312 VEGLEKQVHADSERN
+312 VQGLEKQVNADSERN
-327 DLFRQLEDA
+327 DLFRQLDDA
-336 QSQLGAARQRYS
+336 QSQLASAKQRYS
-348 PDHPDVKRLDRL
+348 VDHPDVKRLERL
-360 VAGTQ
+360 VTGIQ
-365 QALKDAPKLGS
+365 QSLKDAPKVGS
-376 SAALTANKPDNPVY
+376 GSVPVANKPDNPVY

-404 DSVKRQLGG
+404 DSMKRQLAG

-418 SNFEKR
+418 TDFERR

-442 ENARSKYQEVRAKQM
+442 ENARVKYQEVRAKQM
-457 EAQVAQNLEAERK
+457 EAQVSQNLEAERK

-484 RPVSPNRPVILILG
+484 RPVSPNRPLILILG
-498 LVLSLAAAAAA
+498 LVLSLVAAAAA
-509 ALIADA
+509 ALMANA
-515 LDSSVRSASDL
+515 MDSSVRSAGDL

-533 PLVTL
+533 PLVVL
-538 PLMVTSAELLQR
+538 PSMVTAEVLAAR
-550 RERWR
+550 GERLR
-555 RAFIAVAVSVPV
+555 KVLISVAVAVPV

-572 HLFFM
+572 NFLFM

>member
-1 MPRHL
+1 MQANQP
-6 EATPLQTEAGGVSDR
+6 QQDGGDLTDR
-21 ARSLWRRR
+21 VRSLWRRR
-29 RLILWVGGVAAMLTL
+29 RLILWVGGVAAVLTL
-44 LLSLLLP
+44 MLAFLLP
-51 PTYKASAT
+51 PTYKATAT

-77 SYADQRVQVLSQ
+77 SYADQRVQILSQ

-109 LRKRAPREEL
+109 LRRRAPRETL

-124 EDVELNMIGADVI
+124 EDVALNMIGADVI

-151 TVSYSSRSPELAFKV
+151 TVSYTSRSPEMAFKV

-178 VESRM
+178 VESRT
-183 KQVQQAAGF
+183 KQAQQAAGF

-199 LSGEIASLEN
+199 LSGEIALLEN
-209 HLADF
+209 QLAEF
-214 KRKYADQLPELKQFN
+214 KSKYADQLPELKQFN

-238 DERDAMNRLAMLDQQ
+238 DERDAMNRLATLDQQ
-253 KTLLDAQLAQTS
+253 RTLLEAQLAQIS
-265 PVSSVFAES
+265 PVSPVFSES
-274 GQRVLSAEDRLR
+274 GARVLNAEDRLR
-286 ALRGSLAS
+286 ALRGALAS

-301 NHPDVLSTRRE
+301 NHPDVLATRRE
-312 VEGLEKQVHADSERN
+312 VQGLEKQVNADSERN
-327 DLFRQLEDA
+327 DLFRQLDDA
-336 QSQLGAARQRYS
+336 QSQLASAKQRYS
-348 PDHPDVKRLDRL
+348 VDHPDVKRLERL
-360 VAGTQ
+360 VTGIQ
-365 QALKDAPKLGS
+365 QSLKDAPKVGS
-376 SAALTANKPDNPVY
+376 GSVPVANKPDNPVY

-404 DSVKRQLGG
+404 DSMKRQVAG

-418 SNFEKR
+418 TDFERR

-442 ENARSKYQEVRAKQM
+442 ENARVKYQEVRAKQM
-457 EAQVAQNLEAERK
+457 EAQVSQNLEAERK

-484 RPVSPNRPVILILG
+484 RPVSPNRPLILILG
-498 LVLSLAAAAAA
+498 LVLSLVAAAAA
-509 ALIADA
+509 ALMANA
-515 LDSSVRSASDL
+515 MDSSVRSAGDL

-533 PLVTL
+533 PLVVL
-538 PLMVTSAELLQR
+538 PSMVTAEVLAAR
-550 RERWR
+550 GERLR
-555 RAFIAVAVSVPV
+555 KVLISVAVAVPV

-572 HLFFM
+572 NFLFM

>member
-1 MPRHL
+1 MQANQP
-6 EATPLQTEAGGVSDR
+6 QQDGGDLTDR
-21 ARSLWRRR
+21 VRSLWRRR
-29 RLILWVGGVAAMLTL
+29 RLILWVGGVAAVLTL
-44 LLSLLLP
+44 LLAFLLP
-51 PTYKASAT
+51 PTYKATAT

-109 LRKRAPREEL
+109 LRKRAPRETL
-119 LSKIR
+119 LTKIR
-124 EDVELNMIGADVI
+124 EDVALNMIGADVI

-151 TVSYSSRSPELAFKV
+151 TVSYTSRSPELAFKV

-178 VESRM
+178 VESRT
-183 KQVQQAAGF
+183 KQAQQAAGF

-199 LSGEIASLEN
+199 LSGEIALLEN
-209 HLADF
+209 QLADF

-238 DERDAMNRLAMLDQQ
+238 DERDAMNRLATLEQQ
-253 KTLLDAQLAQTS
+253 KTLLEAQLAQIS
-265 PVSSVFAES
+265 PVSPVFSET
-274 GQRVLSAEDRLR
+274 GTRVLNAEDRLR

-301 NHPDVLSTRRE
+301 NHPDVLATRRE
-312 VEGLEKQVHADSERN
+312 VEGLQKQVSADSERN

-336 QSQLGAARQRYS
+336 QTQLASAKQRYS
-348 PDHPDVKRLDRL
+348 ADHPDVKRLDRL
-360 VAGTQ
+360 VAGIQ
-365 QALKDAPKLGS
+365 QTLRDAPRVGS
-376 SAALTANKPDNPVY
+376 GSVPAANKPDNPVY

-398 ALATER
+398 ALNTER
-404 DSVKRQLGG
+404 DSVKRQLAG

-418 SNFEKR
+418 SDFERR

-442 ENARSKYQEVRAKQM
+442 ENARVKYQEVRAKQM
-457 EAQVAQNLEAERK
+457 EAQVSQNLEAERK

-484 RPVSPNRPVILILG
+484 QPVSPNRPLILILG
-498 LVLSLAAAAAA
+498 LVLSLVAAAAA

-515 LDSSVRSASDL
+515 MDSSVRSASDL

-533 PLVTL
+533 PLVVL
-538 PLMVTSAELLQR
+538 PSMVTAEVLATR
-550 RERWR
+550 RERFR
-555 RAFIAVAVSVPV
+555 KALISVAVAVPV

-572 HLFFM
+572 NFLFM

>member
-1 MPRHL
+1 MQANQP
-6 EATPLQTEAGGVSDR
+6 QQDGGDLTDR
-21 ARSLWRRR
+21 VRSLWRRR
-29 RLILWVGGVAAMLTL
+29 RLILWVGGVAAVLTL
-44 LLSLLLP
+44 MLAFLLP
-51 PTYKASAT
+51 PTYKATAT

-77 SYADQRVQVLSQ
+77 SYADQRVQILSQ

-109 LRKRAPREEL
+109 LRRRAPRETL

-124 EDVELNMIGADVI
+124 EDVALNMIGADVI

-151 TVSYSSRSPELAFKV
+151 TVSYTSRSPEMAFKV

-178 VESRM
+178 MESRT
-183 KQVQQAAGF
+183 KQAQQAAGF

-199 LSGEIASLEN
+199 LSGEIALLEN
-209 HLADF
+209 QLAEF
-214 KRKYADQLPELKQFN
+214 KSKYADQLPELKQFN

-238 DERDAMNRLAMLDQQ
+238 DERDAMNRLATLDQQ
-253 KTLLDAQLAQTS
+253 KTLLEAQLAQIS
-265 PVSSVFAES
+265 PVSPVFSES
-274 GQRVLSAEDRLR
+274 GARVLNAEDRLR

-301 NHPDVLSTRRE
+301 NHPDVLATRRE
-312 VEGLEKQVHADSERN
+312 VEGLQKQVSADSERN
-327 DLFRQLEDA
+327 DVFRQLEDA
-336 QSQLGAARQRYS
+336 QSQLASAKQRYS
-348 PDHPDVKRLDRL
+348 ADHPDVKRLERL
-360 VAGTQ
+360 VSGIQ
-365 QALKDAPKLGS
+365 QSLKDAPKVGS
-376 SAALTANKPDNPVY
+376 GSVPVANKPDNPVY

-398 ALATER
+398 ALSTER
-404 DSVKRQLGG
+404 DSVKRQLAG

-418 SNFEKR
+418 SDFERR

-442 ENARSKYQEVRAKQM
+442 ENARVKYQEVRAKQM
-457 EAQVAQNLEAERK
+457 EAQVSQNLEAERK

-484 RPVSPNRPVILILG
+484 RPVSPNRPLILILG
-498 LVLSLAAAAAA
+498 LMLSLVAAAAA
-509 ALIADA
+509 ALVADA
-515 LDSSVRSASDL
+515 MDSSVRSARDL

-533 PLVTL
+533 PLVVL
-538 PLMVTSAELLQR
+538 PSMVTAEMLVAR
-550 RERWR
+550 GERLR
-555 RAFIAVAVSVPV
+555 KVLISVAVAVPV

-572 HLFFM
+572 NFLFM

>member
-1 MPRHL
+1 MQANQPQQDVGDL
-6 EATPLQTEAGGVSDR
+6 TDR
-21 ARSLWRRR
+21 VRSLWRRR
-29 RLILWVGGVAAMLTL
+29 RLILWVGGVAAVLTL
-44 LLSLLLP
+44 LLAFLLP
-51 PTYKASAT
+51 PTYKATAT

-109 LRKRAPREEL
+109 LRKRAPRETL
-119 LSKIR
+119 LTKIR
-124 EDVELNMIGADVI
+124 EDVALNMIGADVI

-151 TVSYSSRSPELAFKV
+151 TVSYTSRSPELAFKV

-178 VESRM
+178 VESRT
-183 KQVQQAAGF
+183 KQAQQAAGF

-199 LSGEIASLEN
+199 LSGEIALLEN
-209 HLADF
+209 QLADF

-238 DERDAMNRLAMLDQQ
+238 DERDAMNRLATLEQQ
-253 KTLLDAQLAQTS
+253 KTLLEAQLAQIS
-265 PVSSVFAES
+265 PVSPVFSET
-274 GQRVLSAEDRLR
+274 GTRVLNAEDRLR

-301 NHPDVLSTRRE
+301 NHPDVLATRRE
-312 VEGLEKQVHADSERN
+312 VDGLQKQVSADSERN

-336 QSQLGAARQRYS
+336 QTQLASAKQRYS
-348 PDHPDVKRLDRL
+348 ADHPDVKRLDRL
-360 VAGTQ
+360 VAGIQ
-365 QALKDAPKLGS
+365 QTLKDAPRVGS
-376 SAALTANKPDNPVY
+376 GSVPAANKPDNPVY

-398 ALATER
+398 ALNTER
-404 DSVKRQLGG
+404 DSVKRQLAG

-418 SNFEKR
+418 SDFERR

-442 ENARSKYQEVRAKQM
+442 ENARVKYQEVRAKQM
-457 EAQVAQNLEAERK
+457 EAQVSQNLEAERK

-484 RPVSPNRPVILILG
+484 QPVSPNRPLILILG
-498 LVLSLAAAAAA
+498 LVLSLVAAAAA

-515 LDSSVRSASDL
+515 MDSSVRSASDL

-533 PLVTL
+533 PLVVL
-538 PLMVTSAELLQR
+538 PSMVTAEVLATR
-550 RERWR
+550 RERLR
-555 RAFIAVAVSVPV
+555 KALISVAVAVPV

-572 HLFFM
+572 NFLFM

>member
-1 MPRHL
+1 MQANQP
-6 EATPLQTEAGGVSDR
+6 QQDGGDLTDR
-21 ARSLWRRR
+21 VRSLWRRR
-29 RLILWVGGVAAMLTL
+29 RLILWVGGVAAVLTL
-44 LLSLLLP
+44 LLAFLLP
-51 PTYKASAT
+51 PTYKATAT

-109 LRKRAPREEL
+109 LRKRAPRETL
-119 LSKIR
+119 LTKIR
-124 EDVELNMIGADVI
+124 EDVALNMIGADVI

-151 TVSYSSRSPELAFKV
+151 TVSYTSRSPELAFKV

-178 VESRM
+178 VESRT
-183 KQVQQAAGF
+183 KQAQQAAGF

-199 LSGEIASLEN
+199 LSGEIALLEN
-209 HLADF
+209 QLADF

-238 DERDAMNRLAMLDQQ
+238 DERDAMNRLATLEQQ
-253 KTLLDAQLAQTS
+253 KTLLEAQLAQIS
-265 PVSSVFAES
+265 PVSPVFSET
-274 GQRVLSAEDRLR
+274 GTRVLNAEDRLR

-301 NHPDVLSTRRE
+301 NHPDVLATRRE
-312 VEGLEKQVHADSERN
+312 VEGLQKQVSADSERN

-336 QSQLGAARQRYS
+336 QTQLASAKQRYS
-348 PDHPDVKRLDRL
+348 ADHPDVKRLERL
-360 VAGTQ
+360 VAGIQ
-365 QALKDAPKLGS
+365 QTLRDAPRVGS
-376 SAALTANKPDNPVY
+376 GSVPAANKPDNPVY

-398 ALATER
+398 ALNTER
-404 DSVKRQLGG
+404 DSVKRQLAG

-418 SNFEKR
+418 SDFERR

-442 ENARSKYQEVRAKQM
+442 ENARVKYQEVRAKQM
-457 EAQVAQNLEAERK
+457 EAQVSQNLEAERK

-484 RPVSPNRPVILILG
+484 QPVSPNRPLILILG
-498 LVLSLAAAAAA
+498 LVLSLVAAAAA
-509 ALIADA
+509 ALVAEA
-515 LDSSVRSASDL
+515 MDSSVRSASDL

-533 PLVTL
+533 PLVVL
-538 PLMVTSAELLQR
+538 PSMVTAEMLATR
-550 RERWR
+550 GERLR
-555 RAFIAVAVSVPV
+555 KALISVAVAVPV

-572 HLFFM
+572 NFLFM

>member
-1 MPRHL
+1 MQANQP
-6 EATPLQTEAGGVSDR
+6 QQDGGDLTDR
-21 ARSLWRRR
+21 VRSLWRRR
-29 RLILWVGGVAAMLTL
+29 RLILWVGGVAAVLTL
-44 LLSLLLP
+44 LLAFLLP
-51 PTYKASAT
+51 PTYKATAT

-109 LRKRAPREEL
+109 LRKRAPRETL
-119 LSKIR
+119 LTKIR
-124 EDVELNMIGADVI
+124 EDVALNMIGADVI

-151 TVSYSSRSPELAFKV
+151 TVSYTSRSPELAFKV

-178 VESRM
+178 VESRT
-183 KQVQQAAGF
+183 KQAQQAAGF

-199 LSGEIASLEN
+199 LSGEIALLEN
-209 HLADF
+209 QLADF

-238 DERDAMNRLAMLDQQ
+238 DERDAMNRLATLEQQ
-253 KTLLDAQLAQTS
+253 KTLLEAQLAQIS
-265 PVSSVFAES
+265 PVSPVFSET
-274 GQRVLSAEDRLR
+274 GTRVLNAEDRLR

-301 NHPDVLSTRRE
+301 NHPDVLATRRE
-312 VEGLEKQVHADSERN
+312 VEGLQKQVSADSERN

-336 QSQLGAARQRYS
+336 QTQLASAKQRYS
-348 PDHPDVKRLDRL
+348 ADHPDVKRLERL
-360 VAGTQ
+360 VAGIQ
-365 QALKDAPKLGS
+365 QTLRDAPRVGS
-376 SAALTANKPDNPVY
+376 GSVPAANKPDNPVY

-398 ALATER
+398 ALNTER
-404 DSVKRQLGG
+404 DSVKRQLAG

-418 SNFEKR
+418 SDFERR

-442 ENARSKYQEVRAKQM
+442 ENARVKYQEVRAKQM
-457 EAQVAQNLEAERK
+457 EAQVSQNLEAERK

-484 RPVSPNRPVILILG
+484 QPVSPNRPLILILG
-498 LVLSLAAAAAA
+498 LVLSLVAAAAA

-515 LDSSVRSASDL
+515 MDSSVRSASDL

-533 PLVTL
+533 PLVVL
-538 PLMVTSAELLQR
+538 PSMVTAEVLATR
-550 RERWR
+550 RERFR
-555 RAFIAVAVSVPV
+555 KALISVAVAVPV

-572 HLFFM
+572 NFLFM

>member
-1 MPRHL
+1 MQANQP
-6 EATPLQTEAGGVSDR
+6 QQDGGDLTDR
-21 ARSLWRRR
+21 VRSLWRRR
-29 RLILWVGGVAAMLTL
+29 RLILWVGGVAALLTL
-44 LLSLLLP
+44 LLAFLLP
-51 PTYKASAT
+51 PTYKATAT

-109 LRKRAPREEL
+109 LRKRAPRETL
-119 LSKIR
+119 LEKIR
-124 EDVELNMIGADVI
+124 EDVALNMIGADVI

-151 TVSYSSRSPELAFKV
+151 TVSYSSRSPEMAFKV

-178 VESRM
+178 VESRT
-183 KQVQQAAGF
+183 KQAQQAAGF

-199 LSGEIASLEN
+199 LSGEIALLEN
-209 HLADF
+209 QLADF
-214 KRKYADQLPELKQFN
+214 KRKYAEQLPELKQFN
-229 IASAERTGM
+229 IASAERAGM
-238 DERDAMNRLAMLDQQ
+238 DERDAMNRLSTLDQQ
-253 KTLLDAQLAQTS
+253 RTLLEAQLAQIS
-265 PVSSVFAES
+265 PVSPVFSET
-274 GQRVLSAEDRLR
+274 GTRVLNAEDRLR

-301 NHPDVLSTRRE
+301 NHPDVLATRRE
-312 VEGLEKQVHADSERN
+312 VEGLQKQVSADSERN
-327 DLFRQLEDA
+327 DVFRQLEDA
-336 QSQLGAARQRYS
+336 QTQLASAKQRYS
-348 PDHPDVKRLDRL
+348 ADHPDVKRLERM
-360 VAGTQ
+360 VAGIQ
-365 QALKDAPKLGS
+365 QSLKDAPKVGS
-376 SAALTANKPDNPVY
+376 GSVPVANKPDNPVY

-398 ALATER
+398 ALNTER
-404 DSVKRQLGG
+404 ESVKRQLAG

-418 SNFEKR
+418 TDFERR

-442 ENARSKYQEVRAKQM
+442 ENARVKYQEVRAKQM
-457 EAQVAQNLEAERK
+457 EAQVSQNLEVERK

-484 RPVSPNRPVILILG
+484 QPISPNRPLILILG
-498 LVLSLAAAAAA
+498 LVLSLVAAAAA

-515 LDSSVRSASDL
+515 MDSSVRSASDL

-533 PLVTL
+533 PLVVL
-538 PLMVTSAELLQR
+538 PSMVTAEVFAIR
-550 RERWR
+550 RERLR
-555 RAFIAVAVSVPV
+555 KALIAVAVAVPV

-572 HLFFM
+572 NFLFM

>member
-1 MPRHL
+1 MQANQP
-6 EATPLQTEAGGVSDR
+6 QQDGGDLTDR
-21 ARSLWRRR
+21 VRSLWRRR
-29 RLILWVGGVAAMLTL
+29 RLMLWVGGVAAVLTL
-44 LLSLLLP
+44 MLAFLLP
-51 PTYKASAT
+51 PTYKSTAT

-77 SYADQRVQVLSQ
+77 SFADQRVQILSQ

-109 LRKRAPREEL
+109 LRKRAPRETL
-119 LSKIR
+119 LTKIR
-124 EDVELNMIGADVI
+124 EDVALNMIGADVI

-151 TVSYSSRSPELAFKV
+151 TVSYSSPSPEMAFKV

-178 VESRM
+178 VESRTR
-183 KQVQQAAGF
+183 QAQQAAGF

-199 LSGEIASLEN
+199 LSGEIALLEN
-209 HLADF
+209 QLAEF
-214 KRKYADQLPELKQFN
+214 KSKYADQLPELKQFN

-238 DERDAMNRLAMLDQQ
+238 DERDAMNRLATLDQQ
-253 KTLLDAQLAQTS
+253 RTLLEAQLAQIS
-265 PVSSVFAES
+265 PVSPVFSES
-274 GQRVLSAEDRLR
+274 GARVLNAEDRLR
-286 ALRGSLAS
+286 ALRGALAS

-301 NHPDVLSTRRE
+301 NHPDVLATRRE
-312 VEGLEKQVHADSERN
+312 VQGLEKQVNADSERN
-327 DLFRQLEDA
+327 DLFRQLDDA
-336 QSQLGAARQRYS
+336 QSQLASAKQRYS
-348 PDHPDVKRLDRL
+348 VDHPDVKRLERL
-360 VAGTQ
+360 VTGIQ
-365 QALKDAPKLGS
+365 QSLKDAPKVGS
-376 SAALTANKPDNPVY
+376 GSVPVANKPDNPVY

-404 DSVKRQLGG
+404 DSVKRQLAG

-418 SNFEKR
+418 TDFERR

-442 ENARSKYQEVRAKQM
+442 ENARVKYQEVRAKQM
-457 EAQVAQNLEAERK
+457 EAQVSQNLEAERK

-484 RPVSPNRPVILILG
+484 RPVSPNRPLILILG
-498 LVLSLAAAAAA
+498 LVLSLVAAGAA
-509 ALIADA
+509 ALMANA
-515 LDSSVRSASDL
+515 MDSSVRSAGDL

-533 PLVTL
+533 PLVVL
-538 PLMVTSAELLQR
+538 PSMVTAEVLAAR
-550 RERWR
+550 GERLR
-555 RAFIAVAVSVPV
+555 KVLISVAVAVPV

-572 HLFFM
+572 NFLFM

>member
-1 MPRHL
+1 MQANQP
-6 EATPLQTEAGGVSDR
+6 QQDGGDLIDR
-21 ARSLWRRR
+21 VRSLWRRR
-29 RLILWVGGVAAMLTL
+29 RLILWVGGVAALLTL
-44 LLSLLLP
+44 LLAFLLP
-51 PTYKASAT
+51 PTYKATAT

-109 LRKRAPREEL
+109 LRKRAPRETL
-119 LSKIR
+119 LEKIR
-124 EDVELNMIGADVI
+124 EDVALNMIGADVI

-151 TVSYSSRSPELAFKV
+151 TVSYSSRSPEMAFKV

-178 VESRM
+178 VESRT
-183 KQVQQAAGF
+183 KQAQQAAGF

-199 LSGEIASLEN
+199 LSGEIALLEN
-209 HLADF
+209 QLADF
-214 KRKYADQLPELKQFN
+214 KRKYAEQLPELKQFN
-229 IASAERTGM
+229 IASAERAGM
-238 DERDAMNRLAMLDQQ
+238 DERDAMNRLSTLDQQ
-253 KTLLDAQLAQTS
+253 RTLLEAQLAQIS
-265 PVSSVFAES
+265 PVSPVFSET
-274 GQRVLSAEDRLR
+274 GTRVLNAEDRLR

-301 NHPDVLSTRRE
+301 NHPDVLATRRE
-312 VEGLEKQVHADSERN
+312 VEGLQKQVSADSERN
-327 DLFRQLEDA
+327 DVYRQLEDA
-336 QSQLGAARQRYS
+336 QTQLASAKQRYS
-348 PDHPDVKRLDRL
+348 ADHPDVKRLERM
-360 VAGTQ
+360 VAGIQ
-365 QALKDAPKLGS
+365 QSLKDAPKVGS
-376 SAALTANKPDNPVY
+376 GSVPVANKPDNPVY

-398 ALATER
+398 ALNTER
-404 DSVKRQLGG
+404 ESVKRQLAG

-418 SNFEKR
+418 TDFERR

-442 ENARSKYQEVRAKQM
+442 ENARVKYQEVRAKQM
-457 EAQVAQNLEAERK
+457 EAQVSQNLEVERK

-484 RPVSPNRPVILILG
+484 QPISPNRPLILILG
-498 LVLSLAAAAAA
+498 LVLSLVAAAAA

-515 LDSSVRSASDL
+515 MDSSVRSASDL

-533 PLVTL
+533 PLVVL
-538 PLMVTSAELLQR
+538 PSMVTAEVFAIR
-550 RERWR
+550 RERLR
-555 RAFIAVAVSVPV
+555 KALIAVAVAVPV

-572 HLFFM
+572 NFLFM

>member
-1 MPRHL
+1 MQANQP
-6 EATPLQTEAGGVSDR
+6 QQDGGDLTDR
-21 ARSLWRRR
+21 VRSLWRRR
-29 RLILWVGGVAAMLTL
+29 RLILWVGGVAAVLTL
-44 LLSLLLP
+44 MLAFLLP
-51 PTYKASAT
+51 PTYKATAT

-77 SYADQRVQVLSQ
+77 SYADQRVQILSQ

-109 LRKRAPREEL
+109 LRRRAPRETL

-124 EDVELNMIGADVI
+124 EDVALNMIGADVI

-151 TVSYSSRSPELAFKV
+151 TVSYTSRSPEMAFKV

-178 VESRM
+178 VESRT
-183 KQVQQAAGF
+183 KQAQQAAGF

-199 LSGEIASLEN
+199 LSGEIALLEN
-209 HLADF
+209 QLAEF
-214 KRKYADQLPELKQFN
+214 KSKYADQLPELKQFN

-238 DERDAMNRLAMLDQQ
+238 DERDAMNRLATLDQQ
-253 KTLLDAQLAQTS
+253 RTLLEAQLAQIS
-265 PVSSVFAES
+265 PVSPVFSES
-274 GQRVLSAEDRLR
+274 GARVLNAEDRLR

-301 NHPDVLSTRRE
+301 NHPDVLATRRE
-312 VEGLEKQVHADSERN
+312 VQGLEKQVNADSERN
-327 DLFRQLEDA
+327 DLFRQLDDA
-336 QSQLGAARQRYS
+336 QSQLASAKQRYS
-348 PDHPDVKRLDRL
+348 VDHPDVKRLERL
-360 VAGTQ
+360 VTGIQ
-365 QALKDAPKLGS
+365 QSLKDAPKVGS
-376 SAALTANKPDNPVY
+376 GSVPVANKPDNPVY

-404 DSVKRQLGG
+404 DSMKRQVAG

-418 SNFEKR
+418 TDFERR

-442 ENARSKYQEVRAKQM
+442 ENARVKYQEVRAKQM
-457 EAQVAQNLEAERK
+457 EAQVSQNLEAERK

-484 RPVSPNRPVILILG
+484 RPVSPNRPLILILG
-498 LVLSLAAAAAA
+498 LVLSLVAAAAA
-509 ALIADA
+509 ALMANA
-515 LDSSVRSASDL
+515 MDSSVRSAGDL

-533 PLVTL
+533 PLVVL
-538 PLMVTSAELLQR
+538 PSMVTAEVLAAR
-550 RERWR
+550 GERLR
-555 RAFIAVAVSVPV
+555 KVLISVAVAVPV

-572 HLFFM
+572 NFLFM

>member
-1 MPRHL
+1 MQANQP
-6 EATPLQTEAGGVSDR
+6 QQDGGDLTDR
-21 ARSLWRRR
+21 VRSLWRRR
-29 RLILWVGGVAAMLTL
+29 RLILWVGGVAAVLTL
-44 LLSLLLP
+44 MLAFLLP
-51 PTYKASAT
+51 PTYKATAT

-77 SYADQRVQVLSQ
+77 SYADQRVQILSQ

-109 LRKRAPREEL
+109 LRRRAPRETL

-124 EDVELNMIGADVI
+124 EDVALNMIGADVI

-151 TVSYSSRSPELAFKV
+151 TVSYTSRSPEMAFKV

-178 VESRM
+178 VESRT
-183 KQVQQAAGF
+183 KQAQQAAGF

-199 LSGEIASLEN
+199 LSGEIALLEN
-209 HLADF
+209 QLAEF
-214 KRKYADQLPELKQFN
+214 KSKYADQLPELKQFN

-238 DERDAMNRLAMLDQQ
+238 DERDAMNRLATLDQQ
-253 KTLLDAQLAQTS
+253 RTLLEAQLAQIS
-265 PVSSVFAES
+265 PVSPVFSES
-274 GQRVLSAEDRLR
+274 GARVLNAEDRLR

-301 NHPDVLSTRRE
+301 NHPDVLATRRE
-312 VEGLEKQVHADSERN
+312 VQGLEKQVNADSERN
-327 DLFRQLEDA
+327 DLFRQLDDA
-336 QSQLGAARQRYS
+336 QSQLASAKQRYS
-348 PDHPDVKRLDRL
+348 VDHPDVKRLERL
-360 VAGTQ
+360 VTGIQ
-365 QALKDAPKLGS
+365 QSLKDAPKVGS
-376 SAALTANKPDNPVY
+376 GSVPVANKPDNPVY

-404 DSVKRQLGG
+404 DSMKRQLAG

-418 SNFEKR
+418 TDFERR

-442 ENARSKYQEVRAKQM
+442 ENARVKYQEVRAKQM
-457 EAQVAQNLEAERK
+457 EAQVSQNLEAERK

-484 RPVSPNRPVILILG
+484 RPVSPNRPLILILG
-498 LVLSLAAAAAA
+498 LVLSLVAAAAA
-509 ALIADA
+509 ALMANA
-515 LDSSVRSASDL
+515 MDSSVRSAGDL

-533 PLVTL
+533 PLVVL
-538 PLMVTSAELLQR
+538 PSMVTAEMLAARGQR
-550 RERWR
+550 LRKVL
-555 RAFIAVAVSVPV
+555 ISVAVAVPV

-572 HLFFM
+572 NFLFM